1 MSTDTLVTLSHRIPK
16 PYKEM
21 FASLSKKWNMK
32 QEAILMEWIE
42 ENYKTAFRK

>member
-1 MSTDTLVTLSHRIPK
+1 VPK

-21 FASLSKKWNMK
+21 LASISRKWNMK
-32 QEAILMEWIE
+32 QEEILKEWIE